1 MMDPQPFII
10 LDRDGVINKDSDD
23 YIRSPEEWIP
33 IPGSIQAIADL
44 STAGYRI
51 VVVTNQSGIGRDLF
65 DEFTL
70 ALMHEKLH
78 QLVED
83 RGGSIAGIFLCPHT
97 PEEACGCR
105 KPATGMLDQIEAE
118 FGVPVSG
125 CWFIGDST
133 KDLDCGLARGCRPAL
148 VLTGKGRATREA
160 LDDSRLETICVFP
173 DLRAAADHILDRE
186 SSA

>member
-1 MMDPQPFII
+1 MTNPQPFII
-10 LDRDGVINKDSDD
+10 LDRDGVINEDSDD
-23 YIRSPEEWIP
+23 YICSPEEWVP

-44 STAGYRI
+44 SAAGFRI
-51 VVVTNQSGIGRDLF
+51 VVVTNQSGIGRGYF

-83 RGGSIAGIFLCPHT
+83 HGGNIAGIFLCPHT

-118 FGVPVSG
+118 FGYPVSG
-125 CWFIGDST
+125 CWFIGDSK
-133 KDLDCGLARGCRPAL
+133 KDLDCALARNCRPGL
-148 VLTGKGRATREA
+148 VLTGKGRTTHEG
-160 LDDSRLETICVFP
+160 LDDSRLAATTVFP
-173 DLRAAADHILDRE
+173 DLRAAAEHILNRE
-186 SSA
+186 TRP